1 MSKKYF
7 YLLKSKDKNG
17 KDVYAQQLQPS
28 SFSVEPTLTCIPEY
42 ATRSTSYQGA
52 KELQERLKQCGNFVS
67 KFDFTVV
74 KYLME
79 EEQLSWS
86 PPKDYEFKP
95 YEDLLEGRGCEDE
108 E

>member
-7 YLLKSKDKNG
+7 YLLKSKDENG
-17 KDVYAQQLQPS
+17 RDIYAQQLQPS

-52 KELQERLKQCGNFVS
+52 EKLRERLKQHGNFVS
-67 KFDFTVV
+67 RYDFTIV

-79 EEQLSWS
+79 EEQLSLS
-86 PPKDYEFKP
+86 PPKSYEFKP
-95 YEDLLEGRGCEDE
+95 YEDLLGGRGHE
-108 E
+108 

>member
-1 MSKKYF
+1 MSKRFF
-7 YLLKSKDKNG
+7 YLLKSKDG
-17 KDVYAQQLQPS
+17 REKDIYAQQLQPS

-42 ATRSTSYQGA
+42 ATRLQTYEEA
-52 KELQERLKQCGNFVS
+52 VKFRDKLKECGNFVA
-67 KFDFTVV
+67 KFDFTIV

-95 YEDLLEGRGCEDE
+95 YEDLLRGKGYE